1 MRCICHFSPLEK
13 VRQIAVF
20 NKLLAN
26 DLTLRLKRR
35 RAGWG
40 IRGKGRVRKER
51 KGGQERGMTSGFAG
65 W

>member
-1 MRCICHFSPLEK
+1 MMLKDLENEMTK
-13 VRQIAVF
+13 
-20 NKLLAN
+20 
-26 DLTLRLKRR
+26 LTLRLKRR